1 MTTYGMFTSAG
12 NAAVGAIVNLATSQ
26 NLTWSVTNELLEAL
40 SQDERFSEA
49 TDTAVREYV
58 YSVCDFS

>member
-1 MTTYGMFTSAG
+1 MTTYGMFTDAG
-12 NAAVGAIVNLATSQ
+12 NTAVGAIVNLVISQ
-26 NLTWSVTNELLEAL
+26 NLTWRATNGLLEAL

>member
-1 MTTYGMFTSAG
+1 MFTDAG
-12 NAAVGAIVNLATSQ
+12 NTAVGAIVNLAISQ
-26 NLTWSVTNELLEAL
+26 NLTWRATNGLLEVL